1 MMLNSRWLD
10 ASVHVVRRGGYSQ
23 GGQDISSG
31 SCQFG
36 LGSHASVLAWT
47 LYCFAASLRLDLII
61 NRLVGEV
68 IGAVGLLLKIFL
80 DHAKQIPGLSRC
92 SYRRSVRRRVP
103 KYLPLSARGY
113 PRADSSAHP
122 EFSDRRLG
130 SRDRVISPKPA
141 YHGILRSPIA
151 PRDCEQ
157 QSAASL
163 GLNFDRSCGEV
174 VTEAL

>member
-1 MMLNSRWLD
+1 MAGRERPRSATRRLLAGRSGYFLGKLPVWL
-10 ASVHVVRRGGYSQ
+10 RLTRF
-23 GGQDISSG
+23 G
-31 SCQFG
+31 SCLDPVLLRSISQVGPHHQPFG
-36 LGSHASVLAWT
+36 RRCYRLGRLASE
-47 LYCFAASLRLDLII
+47 DLPCSC
-61 NRLVGEV
+61 
-68 IGAVGLLLKIFL
+68 
-80 DHAKQIPGLSRC
+80 QQTPGLSRC

-141 YHGILRSPIA
+141 YHGILRSPLA

-163 GLNFDRSCGEV
+163 GLKFDRSCGEV

>member
-1 MMLNSRWLD
+1 MAGRERPRS
-10 ASVHVVRRGGYSQ
+10 ATRRLLAGRSGY
-23 GGQDISSG
+23 
-31 SCQFG
+31 F
-36 LGSHASVLAWT
+36 LGKLPVW
-47 LYCFAASLRLDLII
+47 LRLTRFDSCLDPVLLRSISQ
-61 NRLVGEV
+61 VGPHHQPF
-68 IGAVGLLLKIFL
+68 GRRSLA
-80 DHAKQIPGLSRC
+80 HAKQIPGLSRC

>member
-47 LYCFAASLRLDLII
+47 LYCFAAALTLDLII

-80 DHAKQIPGLSRC
+80 AHA
-92 SYRRSVRRRVP
+92 
-103 KYLPLSARGY
+103 
-113 PRADSSAHP
+113 
-122 EFSDRRLG
+122 
-130 SRDRVISPKPA
+130 
-141 YHGILRSPIA
+141 
-151 PRDCEQ
+151 
-157 QSAASL
+157 
-163 GLNFDRSCGEV
+163 N
-174 VTEAL
+174 